1 MQKIRPWKS
10 AVLGSL
16 GALAVCLLS
25 LPLLARD
32 LPPNVPPPEAVTF
45 HMPTVHELANGL
57 RVVLV
62 ERHDVPIVR
71 LYAVVQVGA
80 EADPTNLSGTA
91 TMVAGLL
98 PEGTNHRSAFQI
110 AQAVDQAGGSVDTGA
125 GWDQSY
131 ANVSVLS
138 NHKARAFELLADLL
152 VHPAFAPDE
161 VERIRRQTLSALDVV
176 DQDPTYVADMV
187 MRRLLF
193 AGTDYAH
200 SEDGTRSSIGR
211 ITRKDLVDF
220 HARYYAPSRTI
231 LAVVGDI
238 TEPACLRLA
247 QRFLGGWKD
256 APDVAPE
263 PRSEPLAPRA
273 RQVVVVNKP
282 DAVQTEIRVASLGIP
297 RSSPDYFALSIAN
310 QVLGGPAANRLFDEL
325 RTRHGLVY
333 GASSDLD
340 CYASL
345 GAWVAKTSTRSAET
359 IKATEMVLGQIER
372 MRDVPVQQW
381 ELQNARDYLVGNEA
395 LQFESASQVANQA
408 LEMMLYQLPRDYW
421 MLFPQRVRSLT
432 AGDVLAATRKYLHP
446 DNDVI
451 VLVGNLAAFKDGLK
465 KLGAVRVVPIADVG
479 RAFPEPEKGTADRPS
494 PAK

>member
-1 MQKIRPWKS
+1 MKTLSWKRTVFR
-10 AVLGSL
+10 ALVG
-16 GALAVCLLS
+16 LAVSLAALS
-25 LPLLARD
+25 LPARQ
-32 LPPNVPPPEAVTF
+32 LPPNVPPPEAVSF
-45 HMPTVHELANGL
+45 HMPAVHQLPNGL

-71 LYAVVQVGA
+71 LYAIIQAGA
-80 EADPTNLSGTA
+80 EADPAGLPGTA

-98 PEGTNHRSAFQI
+98 PEGTKHRNAYQI
-110 AQAVDQAGGSVDTGA
+110 AQAVDQAGGSIDTGA

-138 NHKARAFELLADLL
+138 DHKARAFDLLADLL
-152 VHPAFAPDE
+152 VRPALAPDE

-176 DQDPTYVADMV
+176 DRDPSYVADMV

-200 SEDGTRSSIGR
+200 SEDGTRSSVER

-220 HARYYAPSRTI
+220 HARYYVPSRTI

-238 TEPACLRLA
+238 TEPQCLRLVR
-247 QRFLGGWKD
+247 RFLGGWKNG
-256 APDVAPE
+256 PTITRV
-263 PRSEPLAPRA
+263 PRIQHPVPRG

-282 DAVQTEIRVASLGIP
+282 DAVQTEIRVANLGVQ

-310 QVLGGPAANRLFDEL
+310 QILGGPAANRLFEVL
-325 RTRHGLVY
+325 RTRNGLVY

-340 CYASL
+340 CYTSL
-345 GAWVAKTSTRSAET
+345 GAWVAKTSTRSTET
-359 IKATEMVLGQIER
+359 IKATEMVLGQIAR
-372 MRDVPVQQW
+372 MRDRPVQHW

-395 LQFESASQVANQA
+395 LQFESASQVANQV
-408 LEMMLYQLPRDYW
+408 LEMMLYHLPRDYW
-421 MLFPQRVRSLT
+421 NRFPQRVRSLT
-432 AGDVLAATRKYLHP
+432 VDDVLSASRKYLHP
-446 DNDVI
+446 DDDVI

-465 KLGAVRVVPIADVG
+465 KLGSVRVVPIADVG